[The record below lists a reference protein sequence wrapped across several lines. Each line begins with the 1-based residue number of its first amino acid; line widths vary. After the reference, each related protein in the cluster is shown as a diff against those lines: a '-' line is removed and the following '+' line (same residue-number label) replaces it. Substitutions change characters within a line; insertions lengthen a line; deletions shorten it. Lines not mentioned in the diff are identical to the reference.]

1 MVSERTH
8 SRHLWRSIGAV
19 LVGIVVGVVSTIAT
33 DIALHVTGVFPPMG
47 QPMSDLLFVLATFY
61 RTVYSVLGSY
71 VIARL
76 APDRPMQHALAGGIA
91 GVVVATIG
99 AVLTWNKGPAFGPHW
114 YPLTLIAVAIPTAW
128 AGGKIRQAQIS
139 RAQTLSLEIS

>member
-1 MVSERTH
+1 MVSGRTH

-47 QPMSDLLFVLATFY
+47 QPMSDLLFVLATIY
-61 RTVYSVLGSY
+61 RTVYSILGSY

-76 APDRPMQHALAGGIA
+76 ALDKPMQHALAGGIA

-139 RAQTLSLEIS
+139 RAQTLSVEIS